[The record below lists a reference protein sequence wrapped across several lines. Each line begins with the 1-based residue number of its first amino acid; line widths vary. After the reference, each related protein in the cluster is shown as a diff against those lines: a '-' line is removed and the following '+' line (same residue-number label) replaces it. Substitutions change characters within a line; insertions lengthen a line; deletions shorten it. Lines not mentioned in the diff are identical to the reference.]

1 MGKLEGKVAL
11 ITGAGQGIGQGIALA
26 LAKEGA
32 VIAVAGRTE
41 SKLHTTCGLLADIGA
56 RGEAVVCD
64 VSKKDDI
71 TDAVDRTV
79 ELFGGIDILVNNAND
94 CKPGPLLSVLDEDF
108 ERSFATGP
116 LATLRMMQASYPHM
130 NSRGGGVIINMV
142 TSAAVRW
149 DASNYGAYGSIKEGM
164 RSLTPRCRLRMGQG
178 QHSRSQCCPARQD
191 SRVAVV
197 DGKESRR
204 GGGICRRY
212 SAGTR
217 RRPRD
222 RHRSCRRLPRQRRRR
237 LPHGCHDPARR
248 RPVALGLTAIDPIR
262 SSRRRRRRQSSAR

>member
-71 TDAVDRTV
+71 TAAVDRTV

-94 CKPGPLLSVLDEDF
+94 CKPGPLSSVLDEDF

-116 LATLRMMQASYPHM
+116 LATLRIMQASYPHM

-164 RSLTPRCRLRMGQG
+164 RSLTRAAACEWGKDNIRVLNVAP
-178 QHSRSQCCPARQD
+178 HAKTPALQWWMD
-191 SRVAVV
+191 KNPEEAAAFVAGIPLGRVGDPETDIGRAVV
-197 DGKESRR
+197 FLVSEDAGYLTGATIPLDGGQSRW
-204 GGGICRRY
+204 G
-212 SAGTR
+212 
-217 RRPRD
+217 
-222 RHRSCRRLPRQRRRR
+222 
-237 LPHGCHDPARR
+237 
-248 RPVALGLTAIDPIR
+248 
-262 SSRRRRRRQSSAR
+262 

>member
-1 MGKLEGKVAL
+1 MRVR
-11 ITGAGQGIGQGIALA
+11 GIGQGIALA

-164 RSLTPRCRLRMGQG
+164 RSLTRAAACEWGKDNIRVLNVAP
-178 QHSRSQCCPARQD
+178 HAKTPALQWWMEKNPEEAAAFVAGIPLG
-191 SRVAVV
+191 RVGDPETDIGRAVV
-197 DGKESRR
+197 FLVSEDAGYLTGATIPLDGGQSRW
-204 GGGICRRY
+204 G
-212 SAGTR
+212 
-217 RRPRD
+217 
-222 RHRSCRRLPRQRRRR
+222 
-237 LPHGCHDPARR
+237 
-248 RPVALGLTAIDPIR
+248 
-262 SSRRRRRRQSSAR
+262 

>member
-71 TDAVDRTV
+71 TYAVDRTV

-94 CKPGPLLSVLDEDF
+94 CKPGPLSSVLDEDF

-164 RSLTPRCRLRMGQG
+164 RSLTRAAACEWGKDNIRVLNVAP
-178 QHSRSQCCPARQD
+178 HAKTPALQWWMEKNPEEAAAFVAGIPLG
-191 SRVAVV
+191 RVGDPETDIGRAVV
-197 DGKESRR
+197 FLVSEDAGYLTGATIPLDGGQSRW
-204 GGGICRRY
+204 G
-212 SAGTR
+212 
-217 RRPRD
+217 
-222 RHRSCRRLPRQRRRR
+222 
-237 LPHGCHDPARR
+237 
-248 RPVALGLTAIDPIR
+248 
-262 SSRRRRRRQSSAR
+262 

>member
-26 LAKEGA
+26 FAKEGA

-71 TDAVDRTV
+71 TAAVDRTV

-164 RSLTPRCRLRMGQG
+164 RSLTRAAACEWGKDNIRVLNVAP
-178 QHSRSQCCPARQD
+178 HAKTPALQWWMD
-191 SRVAVV
+191 KNPEEAAAFVAGIPLGRVGDPETDIGRAVV
-197 DGKESRR
+197 FLVSEDAGYLTGATIPLDGGQSRW
-204 GGGICRRY
+204 G
-212 SAGTR
+212 
-217 RRPRD
+217 
-222 RHRSCRRLPRQRRRR
+222 
-237 LPHGCHDPARR
+237 
-248 RPVALGLTAIDPIR
+248 
-262 SSRRRRRRQSSAR
+262 

>member
-71 TDAVDRTV
+71 TAAVARTV

-164 RSLTPRCRLRMGQG
+164 RSLTRAAACEWGKDNIRVLNVAP
-178 QHSRSQCCPARQD
+178 HAKTPALQWWMD
-191 SRVAVV
+191 KNPEEAAAFVAGIPLGRVGDPETDIGRAVV
-197 DGKESRR
+197 FLVSEDAGYLTGATIPLDGGQSRW
-204 GGGICRRY
+204 G
-212 SAGTR
+212 
-217 RRPRD
+217 
-222 RHRSCRRLPRQRRRR
+222 
-237 LPHGCHDPARR
+237 
-248 RPVALGLTAIDPIR
+248 
-262 SSRRRRRRQSSAR
+262 

>member
-94 CKPGPLLSVLDEDF
+94 CKPGPLSSVLDEDF

-164 RSLTPRCRLRMGQG
+164 RSLTRAAACEWGKDNIRVLNVAPHAKTPALQWWMDKNPEEAAAFVAGIPLGRVGDPETDIGRAIVFLVSEDAGYLTGATIPLDGGQ
-178 QHSRSQCCPARQD
+178 SRW
-191 SRVAVV
+191 
-197 DGKESRR
+197 G
-204 GGGICRRY
+204 
-212 SAGTR
+212 
-217 RRPRD
+217 
-222 RHRSCRRLPRQRRRR
+222 
-237 LPHGCHDPARR
+237 
-248 RPVALGLTAIDPIR
+248 
-262 SSRRRRRRQSSAR
+262 

>member
-11 ITGAGQGIGQGIALA
+11 IAGAGQGIGQGIALA

-94 CKPGPLLSVLDEDF
+94 CKPGPLSSVLDEDF

-164 RSLTPRCRLRMGQG
+164 RSLTRAAACEWGKDNIRVLNVAP
-178 QHSRSQCCPARQD
+178 HAKTPALQWWMD
-191 SRVAVV
+191 KNPEEAAAFVAGIPLGRVGDPETDIGRAVV
-197 DGKESRR
+197 FLVSEDAGYLTGATIPLDGGQSRW
-204 GGGICRRY
+204 G
-212 SAGTR
+212 
-217 RRPRD
+217 
-222 RHRSCRRLPRQRRRR
+222 
-237 LPHGCHDPARR
+237 
-248 RPVALGLTAIDPIR
+248 
-262 SSRRRRRRQSSAR
+262 

>member
-41 SKLHTTCGLLADIGA
+41 SKLHTTCGLLADIGV

-71 TDAVDRTV
+71 TAAVDRTA

-164 RSLTPRCRLRMGQG
+164 RSLTRAAACEWGKDNIRVLNVAP
-178 QHSRSQCCPARQD
+178 HAKTPALQWWMD
-191 SRVAVV
+191 KNPEEAAAFVAGIPLGRVGDPETDIGRAVV
-197 DGKESRR
+197 FLVSEDAGYLTGATIPLDGGQSRW
-204 GGGICRRY
+204 G
-212 SAGTR
+212 
-217 RRPRD
+217 
-222 RHRSCRRLPRQRRRR
+222 
-237 LPHGCHDPARR
+237 
-248 RPVALGLTAIDPIR
+248 
-262 SSRRRRRRQSSAR
+262 

>member
-164 RSLTPRCRLRMGQG
+164 RSLTRAAACEWGKDNIRVLNVAP
-178 QHSRSQCCPARQD
+178 HAKTPALQWWMD
-191 SRVAVV
+191 KNPEEAAAFVAGIPLGRVGDPETDVGRAVV
-197 DGKESRR
+197 FLVSEDAGYLTGATIPLDGGQSRW
-204 GGGICRRY
+204 G
-212 SAGTR
+212 
-217 RRPRD
+217 
-222 RHRSCRRLPRQRRRR
+222 
-237 LPHGCHDPARR
+237 
-248 RPVALGLTAIDPIR
+248 
-262 SSRRRRRRQSSAR
+262 

>member
-1 MGKLEGKVAL
+1 MGTLDGKVAL

-32 VIAVAGRTE
+32 EIAVAGRTE

-56 RGEAVVCD
+56 RGEVVVCD

-71 TDAVDRTV
+71 TAAVDRTV
-79 ELFGGIDILVNNAND
+79 ELFGGIDILINNAND

-130 NSRGGGVIINMV
+130 NSRGGGVIINMA

-164 RSLTPRCRLRMGQG
+164 RALTRAAACEWGKDNIRVLNVAPHAQT
-178 QHSRSQCCPARQD
+178 PALQWWMD
-191 SRVAVV
+191 KNPEEAAAFVAGIPLGRVGDPETDIGRAVV
-197 DGKESRR
+197 FLVGEDAGYLTGATIPLDGGQSRW
-204 GGGICRRY
+204 G
-212 SAGTR
+212 
-217 RRPRD
+217 
-222 RHRSCRRLPRQRRRR
+222 
-237 LPHGCHDPARR
+237 
-248 RPVALGLTAIDPIR
+248 
-262 SSRRRRRRQSSAR
+262 

>member
-11 ITGAGQGIGQGIALA
+11 ITGGGQGIGQGIALA

-41 SKLHTTCGLLADIGA
+41 SKLHTTCGLLADIGV

-71 TDAVDRTV
+71 TAAVDRTV

-164 RSLTPRCRLRMGQG
+164 RSLTRAAACEWGKDNIRVLNVAP
-178 QHSRSQCCPARQD
+178 HAKTPALQWWMD
-191 SRVAVV
+191 KNPEEAAAFVAGIPLGRVGDPETDIGRAVV
-197 DGKESRR
+197 FLVSEDAGYLTGATIPLDGGQSRW
-204 GGGICRRY
+204 G
-212 SAGTR
+212 
-217 RRPRD
+217 
-222 RHRSCRRLPRQRRRR
+222 
-237 LPHGCHDPARR
+237 
-248 RPVALGLTAIDPIR
+248 
-262 SSRRRRRRQSSAR
+262 

>member
-71 TDAVDRTV
+71 TAAVDRTV

-164 RSLTPRCRLRMGQG
+164 RSLTRAASCEWGKDNIRVLNVAP
-178 QHSRSQCCPARQD
+178 HAKTPALQWWMD
-191 SRVAVV
+191 KNPEEAAAFVAGIPLGRVGDPETDIGRAVV
-197 DGKESRR
+197 FLVSEDAGYLTGATIPLDGGQSRW
-204 GGGICRRY
+204 G
-212 SAGTR
+212 
-217 RRPRD
+217 
-222 RHRSCRRLPRQRRRR
+222 
-237 LPHGCHDPARR
+237 
-248 RPVALGLTAIDPIR
+248 
-262 SSRRRRRRQSSAR
+262 

>member
-32 VIAVAGRTE
+32 MIAVAGRTE
-41 SKLHTTCGLLADIGA
+41 SKLHTTCGLLADIDA

-71 TDAVDRTV
+71 TAAVDRTV

-164 RSLTPRCRLRMGQG
+164 RSLTRAAACEWGKDNIRVLNVAP
-178 QHSRSQCCPARQD
+178 HAKTPALQWWMD
-191 SRVAVV
+191 KNPEEAAAFVAGIPLGRVGDPETDIGRAVV
-197 DGKESRR
+197 FLVSEDAGYLTGATIPLDGGQSRW
-204 GGGICRRY
+204 G
-212 SAGTR
+212 
-217 RRPRD
+217 
-222 RHRSCRRLPRQRRRR
+222 
-237 LPHGCHDPARR
+237 
-248 RPVALGLTAIDPIR
+248 
-262 SSRRRRRRQSSAR
+262 

>member
-1 MGKLEGKVAL
+1 MGTLDGKVAL

-32 VIAVAGRTE
+32 EIAVAGRTE

-56 RGEAVVCD
+56 RGEVVVCD
-64 VSKKDDI
+64 VSKKEDI
-71 TDAVDRTV
+71 TAAVDRTV
-79 ELFGGIDILVNNAND
+79 ELFGGIDILINNAND
-94 CKPGPLLSVLDEDF
+94 CKPGPLLGVLDEDF

-164 RSLTPRCRLRMGQG
+164 RALTRAAACEWGKDNIRVLNVAPHAQT
-178 QHSRSQCCPARQD
+178 PALQWWMD
-191 SRVAVV
+191 KNPEEAAAFVAGIPLGRVGDPETDIGRAVV
-197 DGKESRR
+197 FLVGEDAGYLTGATIPLDGGQSRW
-204 GGGICRRY
+204 G
-212 SAGTR
+212 
-217 RRPRD
+217 
-222 RHRSCRRLPRQRRRR
+222 
-237 LPHGCHDPARR
+237 
-248 RPVALGLTAIDPIR
+248 
-262 SSRRRRRRQSSAR
+262 

>member
-41 SKLHTTCGLLADIGA
+41 SKLHTTCGLLADIGV

-71 TDAVDRTV
+71 TAAVDRTV

-164 RSLTPRCRLRMGQG
+164 RSLTRAAACEWGKDNIRVLNVAP
-178 QHSRSQCCPARQD
+178 HAKTPALQWWMD
-191 SRVAVV
+191 KNPEEAAAFVAGIPLGRVGDPETDIGRAVV
-197 DGKESRR
+197 FLVSEDAGYLTGATIPLDGGQSRW
-204 GGGICRRY
+204 G
-212 SAGTR
+212 
-217 RRPRD
+217 
-222 RHRSCRRLPRQRRRR
+222 
-237 LPHGCHDPARR
+237 
-248 RPVALGLTAIDPIR
+248 
-262 SSRRRRRRQSSAR
+262 

>member
-71 TDAVDRTV
+71 TAAVDRTV

-164 RSLTPRCRLRMGQG
+164 RSLTRAAACEWGKDNIRVLNVAPHAKTPALQWWMDKNPEEAAAFVAGIPLGRVGDPETDIGRSVVFLVSEDAGYLTGATIPLDGGQ
-178 QHSRSQCCPARQD
+178 SRW
-191 SRVAVV
+191 
-197 DGKESRR
+197 G
-204 GGGICRRY
+204 
-212 SAGTR
+212 
-217 RRPRD
+217 
-222 RHRSCRRLPRQRRRR
+222 
-237 LPHGCHDPARR
+237 
-248 RPVALGLTAIDPIR
+248 
-262 SSRRRRRRQSSAR
+262 

>member
-1 MGKLEGKVAL
+1 MGTLEGKVAL

-94 CKPGPLLSVLDEDF
+94 CKPGPLSSVLDEDF

-164 RSLTPRCRLRMGQG
+164 RSLTRAAACEWGKDNIRVLNVAP
-178 QHSRSQCCPARQD
+178 HAKTPALQWWMD
-191 SRVAVV
+191 KNPEEAAAFVAGIPLGRVGDPETDIGRAVV
-197 DGKESRR
+197 FLVSEDAGYLTGATIPLDGGQSRW
-204 GGGICRRY
+204 G
-212 SAGTR
+212 
-217 RRPRD
+217 
-222 RHRSCRRLPRQRRRR
+222 
-237 LPHGCHDPARR
+237 
-248 RPVALGLTAIDPIR
+248 
-262 SSRRRRRRQSSAR
+262 

>member
-71 TDAVDRTV
+71 TAAVDRTV

-164 RSLTPRCRLRMGQG
+164 RSLTRAAACEWGKDNIRVLNVAP
-178 QHSRSQCCPARQD
+178 HAKTPALQWWMDRNPEEAAAFVAGIPLG
-191 SRVAVV
+191 RVGDPETDIGRAVV
-197 DGKESRR
+197 FLVSEDAGYLTGATIPLDGGQSRW
-204 GGGICRRY
+204 G
-212 SAGTR
+212 
-217 RRPRD
+217 
-222 RHRSCRRLPRQRRRR
+222 
-237 LPHGCHDPARR
+237 
-248 RPVALGLTAIDPIR
+248 
-262 SSRRRRRRQSSAR
+262 

>member
-32 VIAVAGRTE
+32 MIAVAGRTE

-71 TDAVDRTV
+71 TAAVDRTV

-94 CKPGPLLSVLDEDF
+94 SKPGPLLSVLDEDF

-164 RSLTPRCRLRMGQG
+164 RSLTRAAACEWGKDNIRVLNVAP
-178 QHSRSQCCPARQD
+178 HAKTPALQWWMD
-191 SRVAVV
+191 KNPEEAAAFVAGIPLGRVGDPETDIGRAVV
-197 DGKESRR
+197 FLVSEDAGYLTGATIPLDGGQSRW
-204 GGGICRRY
+204 G
-212 SAGTR
+212 
-217 RRPRD
+217 
-222 RHRSCRRLPRQRRRR
+222 
-237 LPHGCHDPARR
+237 
-248 RPVALGLTAIDPIR
+248 
-262 SSRRRRRRQSSAR
+262 

>member
-56 RGEAVVCD
+56 RGEAMVCD

-71 TDAVDRTV
+71 TAAVDRTV

-164 RSLTPRCRLRMGQG
+164 RSLTRAAACEWGKDNIRVLNVAP
-178 QHSRSQCCPARQD
+178 HAKTPALQWWMD
-191 SRVAVV
+191 KNPEEAAAFVAGIPLGRVGDPETDIGRAVV
-197 DGKESRR
+197 FLVSEDAGYLTGATIPLDGGQSRW
-204 GGGICRRY
+204 G
-212 SAGTR
+212 
-217 RRPRD
+217 
-222 RHRSCRRLPRQRRRR
+222 
-237 LPHGCHDPARR
+237 
-248 RPVALGLTAIDPIR
+248 
-262 SSRRRRRRQSSAR
+262 

>member
-56 RGEAVVCD
+56 CGEAVVCD

-164 RSLTPRCRLRMGQG
+164 RSLTRAAACEWGKDNIRVLNVAP
-178 QHSRSQCCPARQD
+178 HAKTPALQWWMD
-191 SRVAVV
+191 KNPEEAAAFVAGIPLGRVGDPETDIGRAVV
-197 DGKESRR
+197 FLVSEDAGYLTGATIPLDGGQSRW
-204 GGGICRRY
+204 G
-212 SAGTR
+212 
-217 RRPRD
+217 
-222 RHRSCRRLPRQRRRR
+222 
-237 LPHGCHDPARR
+237 
-248 RPVALGLTAIDPIR
+248 
-262 SSRRRRRRQSSAR
+262 

>member
-164 RSLTPRCRLRMGQG
+164 RSLTRAAACEWGKDNIRVLNVAP
-178 QHSRSQCCPARQD
+178 HAKTPALQWWMD
-191 SRVAVV
+191 KNPEEAAAFVAGIPLGRVGDPETDIGRAVV
-197 DGKESRR
+197 FLVSEDAGYLTGATIPLDGGQSRW
-204 GGGICRRY
+204 G
-212 SAGTR
+212 
-217 RRPRD
+217 
-222 RHRSCRRLPRQRRRR
+222 
-237 LPHGCHDPARR
+237 
-248 RPVALGLTAIDPIR
+248 
-262 SSRRRRRRQSSAR
+262 

>member
-71 TDAVDRTV
+71 AAAVDRTV

-164 RSLTPRCRLRMGQG
+164 RSLTRAAACEWGKDNIRVLNVAP
-178 QHSRSQCCPARQD
+178 HAKTPALQWWMEKNPEEAAAFVAGIPLG
-191 SRVAVV
+191 RVGDPETDIGRAVV
-197 DGKESRR
+197 FLVSEDAGYLTGATIPLDGGQSRW
-204 GGGICRRY
+204 G
-212 SAGTR
+212 
-217 RRPRD
+217 
-222 RHRSCRRLPRQRRRR
+222 
-237 LPHGCHDPARR
+237 
-248 RPVALGLTAIDPIR
+248 
-262 SSRRRRRRQSSAR
+262 

>member
-71 TDAVDRTV
+71 AAAVDSTV

-130 NSRGGGVIINMV
+130 NSRGGGVMINMV

-164 RSLTPRCRLRMGQG
+164 RSLTRAAACEWGKDNIRVLNVAP
-178 QHSRSQCCPARQD
+178 HAKTPALQWWMD
-191 SRVAVV
+191 KNPEEAAAFVAGIPLGRVGDPETDIGRAVV
-197 DGKESRR
+197 FLVSEDAGYLTGATIPLDGGQSRW
-204 GGGICRRY
+204 G
-212 SAGTR
+212 
-217 RRPRD
+217 
-222 RHRSCRRLPRQRRRR
+222 
-237 LPHGCHDPARR
+237 
-248 RPVALGLTAIDPIR
+248 
-262 SSRRRRRRQSSAR
+262 

>member
-32 VIAVAGRTE
+32 MIAVAGRTE

-71 TDAVDRTV
+71 TAAVDRTV

-94 CKPGPLLSVLDEDF
+94 SKPGPLLSVLDEDF

-164 RSLTPRCRLRMGQG
+164 RSLTRAAACEWGKDNIRVLNVAP
-178 QHSRSQCCPARQD
+178 HAKTPALQWWMD
-191 SRVAVV
+191 KNPEEAAAFVAGIPLGRVGDPETDIGRAVV
-197 DGKESRR
+197 VLVSEDAGYLTGATIPLDGGQSRW
-204 GGGICRRY
+204 G
-212 SAGTR
+212 
-217 RRPRD
+217 
-222 RHRSCRRLPRQRRRR
+222 
-237 LPHGCHDPARR
+237 
-248 RPVALGLTAIDPIR
+248 
-262 SSRRRRRRQSSAR
+262 

>member
-94 CKPGPLLSVLDEDF
+94 CKPGPLSSVLDEDF

-164 RSLTPRCRLRMGQG
+164 RSLTRAAACEWGKDNIRVLNVAT
-178 QHSRSQCCPARQD
+178 HAKTPALQWWMD
-191 SRVAVV
+191 KNPEEAAAFVAGIPLGRVGDPETDIGRAVV
-197 DGKESRR
+197 FLVSEDAGYLTGATIPLDGGQSRW
-204 GGGICRRY
+204 G
-212 SAGTR
+212 
-217 RRPRD
+217 
-222 RHRSCRRLPRQRRRR
+222 
-237 LPHGCHDPARR
+237 
-248 RPVALGLTAIDPIR
+248 
-262 SSRRRRRRQSSAR
+262 

>member
-71 TDAVDRTV
+71 TAAVDRTV
-79 ELFGGIDILVNNAND
+79 ELFGGIDILINNAND

-116 LATLRMMQASYPHM
+116 LATLRVMQASYPHM

-164 RSLTPRCRLRMGQG
+164 RSLTRAAACEWGKDNIRVLNVAP
-178 QHSRSQCCPARQD
+178 HAKTPALQWWMD
-191 SRVAVV
+191 KNPEEAAAFVAGIPLGRVGDPETDIGRAVV
-197 DGKESRR
+197 FLVSEDAGYLTGATIPLDGGQSRW
-204 GGGICRRY
+204 G
-212 SAGTR
+212 
-217 RRPRD
+217 
-222 RHRSCRRLPRQRRRR
+222 
-237 LPHGCHDPARR
+237 
-248 RPVALGLTAIDPIR
+248 
-262 SSRRRRRRQSSAR
+262 

>member
-94 CKPGPLLSVLDEDF
+94 CKPGPLSSVLDEDF

-164 RSLTPRCRLRMGQG
+164 RSLTRAAACEWGKDNIRVLNVAP
-178 QHSRSQCCPARQD
+178 HAKTPALQWWLEKNPEEAAAFVAGIPLG
-191 SRVAVV
+191 RVGDPETDIGRAVV
-197 DGKESRR
+197 FLVSEDAGYLTGATIPLDGGQSRW
-204 GGGICRRY
+204 G
-212 SAGTR
+212 
-217 RRPRD
+217 
-222 RHRSCRRLPRQRRRR
+222 
-237 LPHGCHDPARR
+237 
-248 RPVALGLTAIDPIR
+248 
-262 SSRRRRRRQSSAR
+262 

>member
-164 RSLTPRCRLRMGQG
+164 RSLTRAAACEWGKDNIRVLNVAP
-178 QHSRSQCCPARQD
+178 HAKTPALQWWMEKNPD
-191 SRVAVV
+191 EAAAFVAGIPLGRVGDPETDIGRAVV
-197 DGKESRR
+197 FLVSEDAGYLTGATIPLDGGQSRW
-204 GGGICRRY
+204 G
-212 SAGTR
+212 
-217 RRPRD
+217 
-222 RHRSCRRLPRQRRRR
+222 
-237 LPHGCHDPARR
+237 
-248 RPVALGLTAIDPIR
+248 
-262 SSRRRRRRQSSAR
+262 